1 MLASKRHLWV
11 TTRARAPGQTR
22 PKNPKPR
29 EGRHRSQPLAL
40 TLVATKATA
49 FPVTIA
55 ARNFM
60 TTTCAIRPLSP
71 KIAQATGDRRQ
82 ATGDR
87 RQATGD
93 RRQATASLRSLKTR
107 PKFRRERRVA
117 RVSRDAPAKRAPEKT
132 ISTNNL
138 LSRQKRQP
146 AATGPPQVAVHSQLT
161 SIACCR
167 LKSQRRQATLHQS
180 RSAQLR
186 AASRSRW

>member
-1 MLASKRHLWV
+1 MGNDEGASPWSN
-11 TTRARAPGQTR
+11 APEES
-22 PKNPKPR
+22 KAPR
-29 EGRHRSQPLAL
+29 GATSLPALAL
-40 TLVATKATA
+40 TLVATEATA
-49 FPVTIA
+49 FPVTTA
-55 ARNFM
+55 ARNFK